1 MAEERKITK
10 QFLLEHL
17 DDDEMDLGMI
27 NLTRVPVKELVSG
40 KWWVMLL
47 IHMFE
52 FLQAQIPRMT
62 KLDLSRNHLTSLP
75 VCGLRVLKFEFLIIL
90 LMSSG

>member
-1 MAEERKITK
+1 MAEQRRITR

-17 DDDEMDLGMI
+17 DDNEMDLSMTD
-27 NLTRVPVKELVSG
+27 LSKVPVKELVSAC
-40 KWWVMLL
+40 KMYALYSFHT
-47 IHMFE
+47 IE

-75 VCGLRVLKFEFLIIL
+75 VCG
-90 LMSSG
+90 